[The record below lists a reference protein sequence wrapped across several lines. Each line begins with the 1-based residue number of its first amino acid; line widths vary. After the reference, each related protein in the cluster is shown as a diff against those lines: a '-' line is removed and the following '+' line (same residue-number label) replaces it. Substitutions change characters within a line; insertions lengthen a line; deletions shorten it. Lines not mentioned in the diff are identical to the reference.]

1 MNQRIAFYGTPYP
14 HVHSAYA
21 MIDCAAANGMK
32 VLEAFT
38 KEELETPD
46 LEAARKIR
54 AYADKRGVKICC
66 LSCYT
71 SISPENVGETVPLM
85 KAFVDVAAILGSP
98 YFHHTL
104 VSKYDTPEYV
114 IENKEALFETVIN
127 AVREIYDYGQS
138 VGVRL
143 VYEDQG
149 YLINGVEGFGRF
161 LDTVDRD
168 VGVVLDFGNHYNVDE
183 DMEGFFNAFKDR
195 VCHVHVKD
203 VIYADQPG
211 CEDDWI
217 QTLHGKFFRVVPM
230 GQGIIDHEKYIKQLE
245 AIGYT
250 GCYGLEYGAPS
261 QDSPL
266 LDDTIMTLD
275 RWIKD

>member
-1 MNQRIAFYGTPYP
+1 MNKRIALYGVPYP

-32 VLEAFT
+32 VLEVFT

-54 AYADKRGVKICC
+54 AYADKHGVKICC

-71 SISPENVGETVPLM
+71 SISPENVKETVPLM
-85 KAFVDVAAILGSP
+85 KRFVDVAAALGSP

-104 VSKYDTPEYV
+104 VSKYSTPDYV
-114 IENKEALFETVIN
+114 IEHKEALFETVIK

-149 YLINGVEGFGRF
+149 YLI
-161 LDTVDRD
+161 
-168 VGVVLDFGNHYNVDE
+168 HYNVDE
-183 DMEGFFNAFKDR
+183 EMEGFFNAFKDR
-195 VCHVHVKD
+195 VCHVHLKD
-203 VIYADQPG
+203 VIYADRPG
-211 CEDDWI
+211 CENDWI

-230 GQGIIDHEKYIKQLE
+230 GEGIIDHKKYIDQLE
-245 AIGYT
+245 AAGYT

-261 QDSPL
+261 QDSTL
-266 LDDTIMTLD
+266 LDDTIRTLE

>member
-1 MNQRIAFYGTPYP
+1 MNKRIALYGVPYP

-32 VLEAFT
+32 VLEVFT
-38 KEELETPD
+38 KEELATPD
-46 LEAARKIR
+46 LEAARKIK
-54 AYADKRGVKICC
+54 AYADKHGVKICC

-71 SISPENVGETVPLM
+71 SISPENAAETVPLM
-85 KAFVDVAAILGSP
+85 KRFVDVAAALGSP
-98 YFHHTL
+98 FFHHTL
-104 VSKYDTPEYV
+104 VSKYDKPDYV
-114 IENKEALFETVIN
+114 IENKEALFETVIQ

-161 LDTVDRD
+161 LDTVARD

-183 DMEGFFNAFKDR
+183 EMEGFFNAFKDR
-195 VCHVHVKD
+195 VCHVHIKD

-211 CEDDWI
+211 WEDDWI
-217 QTLHGKFFRVVPM
+217 RTLHGKFFRVVPM
-230 GQGIIDHEKYIKQLE
+230 GEGIIDHKKYIDQLE
-245 AIGYT
+245 AGGYT

-261 QDSPL
+261 QDSTL
-266 LDDTIMTLD
+266 LDDTIETLSG
-275 RWIKD
+275 WLKD

>member
-1 MNQRIAFYGTPYP
+1 MNKRIALYGVPYP
-14 HVHSAYA
+14 HAHTNFT

-32 VLEAFT
+32 VVELFV
-38 KEELETPD
+38 KDELETPD
-46 LEAARKIR
+46 LEMARKIR
-54 AYADKRGVKICC
+54 AYADKYGIKVCC

-71 SISPENVGETVPLM
+71 SISPENAAETVPLM
-85 KAFVDVAAILGSP
+85 KRFVDVAAALGSP

-104 VSKYDTPEYV
+104 VSKYDKPDYV
-114 IENKEALFETVIN
+114 IENKEALFETVIQ

-161 LDTVDRD
+161 LDTVARD

-183 DMEGFFNAFKDR
+183 EMEGFFNAFKDR
-195 VCHVHVKD
+195 VCHVHIKD

-211 CEDDWI
+211 WEDDWI
-217 QTLHGKFFRVVPM
+217 RTLHGKFFRVVPM
-230 GQGIIDHEKYIKQLE
+230 GEGIIDHKKYIDQLE
-245 AIGYT
+245 AGGYT

-261 QDSPL
+261 QDSTL
-266 LDDTIMTLD
+266 LDDTIETLSG
-275 RWIKD
+275 WLKD